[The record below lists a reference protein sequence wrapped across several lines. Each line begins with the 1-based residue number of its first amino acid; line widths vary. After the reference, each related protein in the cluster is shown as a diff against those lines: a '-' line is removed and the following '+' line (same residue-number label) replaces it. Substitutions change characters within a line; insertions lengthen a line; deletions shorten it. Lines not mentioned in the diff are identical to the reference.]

1 MQDLSRLHAFV
12 TVARTGSVSRAA
24 EALHLTQPAVSLKLK
39 QLQESLGLSLF
50 DRHPHGLQLTADGQA
65 LLSSAESTLASARQF
80 EQAASALHSTLRGTL
95 RIGTIIDPEFIRL
108 GSFLRHL
115 LAQAPGIETS
125 LQHGMSGCVL
135 KALKQ
140 DELEIGFYLA
150 PPGEGP
156 GDSALDYREL
166 ALFEYYV
173 LAPAGWSSRLTA
185 TDWASLAALPWIVTP
200 PKSVHSR
207 LLAHAMRGVEAT
219 LHRVAQ
225 VDQEVCMLD
234 LVRAGVGLSLAR
246 DVLALAERQERGLN
260 IVPDTRLPCALS
272 VVWRRDKAADPSV
285 QAALQSLANVWPV
298 E

>member
-24 EALHLTQPAVSLKLK
+24 EAMHLTQPAISLKLK
-39 QLQESLGLSLF
+39 QLQEGLGLSLF
-50 DRHPHGLQLTADGQA
+50 ERHPHGLRLTMDGQA
-65 LLSSAESTLASARQF
+65 LLASAEKVLTSARSF
-80 EQAASALHSTLRGTL
+80 EQSASALQSTLRGKL
-95 RIGTIIDPEFIRL
+95 RIGTIVDPEFIRL

-115 LAQAPGIETS
+115 LERAPNLETE
-125 LQHGMSGCVL
+125 LHHGMSGCTL
-135 KALKQ
+135 TALKR

-156 GDSALDYREL
+156 GDGALSYREL
-166 ALFEYYV
+166 AFFDYYI
-173 LAPAGWSSRLTA
+173 LAPAGWSTRLVN

-200 PKSVHSR
+200 EKSVHSR
-207 LLAHAMRGVEAT
+207 LLTHAMRGT
-219 LHRVAQ
+219 GRTPHCVAQ

-260 IVPDTRLPCALS
+260 IVPDIRLPCALS
-272 VVWRRDKAADPSV
+272 VVWRSDKTNESSV
-285 QAALQSLANVWPV
+285 KAALQGLEEVWPV

>member
-1 MQDLSRLHAFV
+1 MQPLSRLQAFV

-24 EALHLTQPAVSLKLK
+24 EVLHLSQPAISLKLK
-39 QLQESLGLSLF
+39 QLQEALGLSLF
-50 DRHPHGLQLTADGQA
+50 DRHPHGLQLTSDGQA
-65 LLSSAESTLASARQF
+65 LLASAESTLASARHF
-80 EQAASALHSTLRGTL
+80 EQAAAALHNTLRGKL
-95 RIGTIIDPEFIRL
+95 RIGTIVDPEFIRL

-115 LAQAPGIETS
+115 LAQAPGVETA

-135 KALKQ
+135 KALSR

-156 GDSALDYREL
+156 DDSTLSYREL
-166 ALFEYYV
+166 AFFDYYI
-173 LAPAGWSSRLTA
+173 LAPAGWSSRLVA

-200 PKSVHSR
+200 DNSVHSR
-207 LLAHAMRGVEAT
+207 LLAHAMRGVDCV

-272 VVWRRDKAADPSV
+272 VVWRSDKAEEPAV
-285 QAALQSLANVWPV
+285 KAALEALSHVWPAQ
-298 E
+298 